1 MIAKARFKDRDF
13 MEAALICFSTH
24 EFEKVTI
31 HQISSFTVVPPSILI
46 AEYRNKT
53 QLLAAALSWYIDNG
67 FDSMLRELRRTH
79 CPVAAIL
86 SFFRVISDPSVI
98 SGRSSAR
105 LIFTTAISLATRN
118 LAFEHIVSDAIQ
130 KLETFFHECVT
141 EGQETIDNMTQEPA
155 EHVAKLLI
163 GSVAALPALTRVD
176 GGHAAVD
183 QFIRSIQLL
192 LHKGRG

>member
-1 MIAKARFKDRDF
+1 MIANARLKDRDF

-24 EFEKVTI
+24 EFGKVTI
-31 HQISSFTVVPPSILI
+31 HQISGFTSVPSSMLI

-53 QLLAAALSWYIDNG
+53 ELFAAALNWYVDNG
-67 FDSMLRELRRTH
+67 FDSMLRELRKTH

-86 SFFRVISDPSVI
+86 SFFRAVSERSVNA
-98 SGRSSAR
+98 GGSSAR

-118 LAFEHIVSDAIQ
+118 LAFEQILSDAIH

-155 EHVAKLLI
+155 EHVTKLLI

-183 QFIRSIQLL
+183 QFIRSIHLL
-192 LHKGRG
+192 LQKGRG